1 MFARTENWRQ
11 FLARY
16 PLLSLI
22 IAVNAVVMAYT
33 YLRFGSNQSQA
44 VYEFGGLL
52 PDSIES
58 GEPWRFVTY
67 AFLHAGMM
75 HFIMNMA
82 FLLIVAPP
90 LEYMLGRTR
99 LFVLFALSV
108 LGTSGLV
115 YAAGNQAGVG
125 VSGFCYGVLGTLAV
139 LALRRKDLLDR
150 TSAQVVWSW
159 IGVGWV
165 GTLLIPGISAYGH
178 LGGFVAGLLFGLV
191 AVRPSARLTPWV
203 PVPWKRRVTEAGQQG
218 QGQSSPGQNEAGN
231 PSQPEERRHDRP

>member
-1 MFARTENWRQ
+1 VFARTENWRQ

-16 PLLSLI
+16 PLLSVI
-22 IAVNAVVMAYT
+22 IAINAVTMAYT
-33 YLRFGSNQSQA
+33 YLRFGSKEPQA

-52 PDSIES
+52 PGSIEN

-67 AFLHAGMM
+67 AFLHAGFM
-75 HFIMNMA
+75 HFVMNMA

-90 LEYMLGRTR
+90 LEYMLGRVR
-99 LFVLFALSV
+99 LFVLFVVSV

-115 YAAGNQAGVG
+115 YAAGNEAGVG
-125 VSGFCYGVLGTLAV
+125 VSGFCYGVLGTFAM

-203 PVPWKRRVTEAGQQG
+203 PVPWKRRGAEQR
-218 QGQSSPGQNEAGN
+218 PGQNEAGP
-231 PSQPEERRHDRP
+231 PSQPEEHRHDRP